1 MINLKTFYYAF
12 KGVIDLFSGRHP
24 NAIVHLAAVFAVS
37 VSGFIFNISAI
48 EWCIVVLCFIAVISL
63 EAINSAI
70 EYIVDLISPEH
81 HPLAGKA
88 KDIAAAAVL
97 IAAVGSVLIATIIFL
112 PKFF

>member
-24 NAIVHLAAVFAVS
+24 NAIIHLAAVIAVS
-37 VSGFIFNISAI
+37 VSGFIFNISAN
-48 EWCIVVLCFIAVISL
+48 EWCIVVLCFITVISL

-81 HPLAGKA
+81 HPIAGKA